1 MRKALFNLGQ
11 IAINRIVL
19 NRMNDNPMFGQEVGV
34 AFQRHASGDWGNL
47 CEEDKQ
53 MNDEGLKGDGRLFS
67 VYDTSQGKIWI
78 ITERDRSATTI
89 LFPNEY

>member
-11 IAINRIVL
+11 IAINKIVL
-19 NRMNDNPMFGQEVGV
+19 NRMNDNPMFAQEVGV
-34 AFQRHASGDWGNL
+34 AFQRHASGDWGDL

-53 MNDEGLKGDGRLFS
+53 MNDEGLKGDGRLYS
-67 VYDTSQGKIWI
+67 AYDTSQGKLLI
-78 ITERDRSATTI
+78 ITEWNPSTTTI